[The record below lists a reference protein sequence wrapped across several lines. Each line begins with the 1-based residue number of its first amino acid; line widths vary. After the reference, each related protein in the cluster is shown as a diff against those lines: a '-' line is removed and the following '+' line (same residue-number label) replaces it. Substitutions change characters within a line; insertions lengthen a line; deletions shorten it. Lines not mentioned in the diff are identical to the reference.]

1 MTAWYRGSMLPSP
14 GPSSR
19 SRASRGASVPR
30 WDPGTSGA
38 SGPSENE
45 TDVGG
50 FSRYEL
56 QTDAARIVGEWMQ
69 AGGQPLCEPKI
80 PMKHVMMAQSDS

>member
-56 QTDAARIVGEWMQ
+56 QTDPARIVGEWMQ
-69 AGGQPLCEPKI
+69 RAGNRCANLRFR
-80 PMKHVMMAQSDS
+80 